1 MNILMIG
8 AHPDDCDFRCSGLAY
23 LYARDGH
30 RVRFLS
36 MCDGSG
42 GHHEMSCEETAARRR
57 GEAREAGRAIG
68 IEYDVWDIPDCELV
82 CDLETRKR
90 LIRYIR
96 AFRPDAI
103 FCHRT
108 NDYHADHRAAGLL
121 VQDASYLLIVPHFC
135 ADAPALREMP
145 VILFFDDAFQNPPFR
160 ADVVIGID
168 DVVENKFRMLDRHVS
183 QVYEWLP
190 YTHGTLEQ
198 VPKDPA
204 ARYAWLHGDPVTKD
218 TSDEEVLRLT
228 GYSRRFALPAA
239 KYREAL
245 IRRYGPERGGKIRF
259 AEAYSV
265 SEYGSPLT
273 EEKARVL
280 FPY

>member
-23 LYARDGH
+23 KYARDGH

-42 GHHEMSCEETAARRR
+42 GHQTMSPAETAARRR
-57 GEAREAGRAIG
+57 GETQEAARTIG
-68 IEYDVWDIPDCELV
+68 IEYDVWDITDCELV

-90 LIRYIR
+90 LTRYIR

-135 ADAPALREMP
+135 PDAPALPEMP

-160 ADVVIGID
+160 ADVVVDID
-168 DVVENKFRMLDRHVS
+168 DVVEYKFRMLDKHVS
-183 QVYEWLP
+183 QMYEWLP
-190 YTHGTLEQ
+190 YTRGALDQ

-204 ARYAWLHGDPVTKD
+204 ARYVWLHGDPVTQD
-218 TSDEEVLRLT
+218 TTDEQVLGMT

-239 KYREAL
+239 KYRDVL
-245 IRRYGPERGGKIRF
+245 NPPLRRRAGRPHPLRGGLLRQ
-259 AEAYSV
+259 
-265 SEYGSPLT
+265 
-273 EEKARVL
+273 
-280 FPY
+280 